1 MSAQM
6 LASSVAAQ
14 AVAPRFGKKA
24 TGVSARKAI
33 SKAPIGGHRVQ
44 VRTDSLNKIG
54 KQDRA
59 RGATGR
65 GRRGRGVRDGP
76 RMTGRRLRAT
86 RISREVA
93 RNLRRVF
100 RRRDRGEPEILL
112 RIPSKRRLFYPLPR
126 RRHLLRQPRR

>member
-44 VRTDSLNKIG
+44 VRD
-54 KQDRA
+54 
-59 RGATGR
+59 
-65 GRRGRGVRDGP
+65 
-76 RMTGRRLRAT
+76 
-86 RISREVA
+86 
-93 RNLRRVF
+93 
-100 RRRDRGEPEILL
+100 EIHT
-112 RIPSKRRLFYPLPR
+112 SKR
-126 RRHLLRQPRR
+126 